1 MMDPNKQKERF
12 QVAFIQAL
20 AAQAGIKTD
29 ELRVDDDSID
39 LMLTGYNKTGIGR
52 RSPIIQ
58 VQLKCTAQ
66 DLRRGNVIKFNLD
79 IKNYNDLR
87 GHDVTLPRYL
97 FVLEVPKDPK
107 RWITHTKSNQMLL
120 SHSCY
125 WVSIANMP
133 ETTNKHSVTIDV
145 PLTQKVTQA
154 SLKHLLQ
161 LAAK

>member
-1 MMDPNKQKERF
+1 MDPNKQKERF

-79 IKNYNDLR
+79 IDR
-87 GHDVTLPRYL
+87 
-97 FVLEVPKDPK
+97 
-107 RWITHTKSNQMLL
+107 KS
-120 SHSCY
+120 
-125 WVSIANMP
+125 V
-133 ETTNKHSVTIDV
+133 V
-145 PLTQKVTQA
+145 
-154 SLKHLLQ
+154 
-161 LAAK
+161 